1 MTYKMFHLATSDLKK
16 DHLFVRRFGE
26 VIQKCSDKIYADE
39 DSDILL
45 EDLEI
50 VSVVMEELIDT
61 FHHGKEEKAYFPST
75 QNKNNFSEV
84 VRKFLIEN
92 ELGRRISRMFKRELL
107 IWRKCIIEGK
117 QVGSKEPIA
126 RFLKSYAIFITDH
139 LGKED
144 KFLDIVEDKGIIS
157 IDEDKVIKQH
167 YELCKNKSGGQAR
180 IEELLKLLEYL
191 EHRDWMK

>member
-1 MTYKMFHLATSDLKK
+1 MATSDLKK

-26 VIQKCSDKIYADE
+26 VIQRCSDKIYADK

-50 VSVVMEELIDT
+50 ASVIMEELIDT
-61 FHHGKEEKAYFPST
+61 FHHGKEEEVYFPST
-75 QNKNNFSEV
+75 HDKNSFSEDI
-84 VRKFLIEN
+84 RKFLIEH

-107 IWRKCIIEGK
+107 IRRKCINEGK
-117 QVGSKEPIA
+117 QTGSKEPIA
-126 RFLKSYAIFITDH
+126 RFLKSYAVFITDH

-144 KFLDIVEDKGIIS
+144 KFFDIVEDKGIIS
-157 IDEDKVIKQH
+157 FDEDKMIRHH

-191 EHRDWMK
+191 EHRDWME

>member
-1 MTYKMFHLATSDLKK
+1 MITNNILNATSDLKK

-26 VIQKCSDKIYADE
+26 VIQKCSDKIYAGE

-50 VSVVMEELIDT
+50 ASVVMEELIDT
-61 FHHGKEEKAYFPST
+61 FHHGKEENAYFPST
-75 QNKNNFSEV
+75 HNKNSFSEDI
-84 VRKFLIEN
+84 RKFLIEH

-117 QVGSKEPIA
+117 PVGSKEPMA
-126 RFLKSYAIFITDH
+126 RFLKSYAVFIIDH

-144 KFLDIVEDKGIIS
+144 RFFDIVENKGIIS
-157 IDEDKVIKQH
+157 IDEDKVIRH
-167 YELCKNKSGGQAR
+167 YYELCKNKSGGQAR
-180 IEELLKLLEYL
+180 IEELLKLLGYL

>member
-50 VSVVMEELIDT
+50 VSVIMEELIDT

-84 VRKFLIEN
+84 VRKFLIEH

-126 RFLKSYAIFITDH
+126 RFLKSYAVFITDH

>member
-75 QNKNNFSEV
+75 KNKNNFSEV
-84 VRKFLIEN
+84 VRKFLIEH

-126 RFLKSYAIFITDH
+126 RFLKSYAVFITDH

>member
-16 DHLFVRRFGE
+16 DHLFVRRFEE

-84 VRKFLIEN
+84 VRKFLIEH

-126 RFLKSYAIFITDH
+126 RFLKSYAVFITDH

>member
-1 MTYKMFHLATSDLKK
+1 MATSDLKK

-26 VIQKCSDKIYADE
+26 VIQKCSDKIYAGK

-50 VSVVMEELIDT
+50 ASVIMEELIDT
-61 FHHGKEEKAYFPST
+61 FHHGKEEEAYFPGT
-75 QNKNNFSEV
+75 NNKNSFSED
-84 VRKFLIEN
+84 VRKFLIEH

-117 QVGSKEPIA
+117 QTGSKEPIA
-126 RFLKSYAIFITDH
+126 RFLKSYAVFITDH
-139 LGKED
+139 LGKEE
-144 KFLDIVEDKGIIS
+144 KFLDIVEDKSIIS
-157 IDEDKVIKQH
+157 IDEDRAIRH
-167 YELCKNKSGGQAR
+167 RYELCKNKSGGQAR

>member
-75 QNKNNFSEV
+75 QNKNNFSED
-84 VRKFLIEN
+84 VRKFLIEH

-126 RFLKSYAIFITDH
+126 RFLKSYAVFITDH

-144 KFLDIVEDKGIIS
+144 KFFDSVENKDVIS
-157 IDEDKVIKQH
+157 IDEDKVIRYH

-191 EHRDWMK
+191 EHREWIK

>member
-1 MTYKMFHLATSDLKK
+1 MNATSDLKK

-26 VIQKCSDKIYADE
+26 VIQKCSDKIYADN

-50 VSVVMEELIDT
+50 ASVIMEELIDT
-61 FHHGKEEKAYFPST
+61 FHHGKEEEVYFPST
-75 QNKNNFSEV
+75 HNKNNFSEDI
-84 VRKFLIEN
+84 RKFLIEH

-107 IWRKCIIEGK
+107 IRRKCINEGK
-117 QVGSKEPIA
+117 QTGSKEPIA

-144 KFLDIVEDKGIIS
+144 KFFDIVEDKGIIS
-157 IDEDKVIKQH
+157 FDEDKMIRHH

-191 EHRDWMK
+191 EYRDWME

>member
-1 MTYKMFHLATSDLKK
+1 MSYKVFRMATSDIKK

-26 VIQKCSDKIYADE
+26 VIQKCSDKIYAGK

-61 FHHGKEEKAYFPST
+61 FHHGKEEEAYFPST
-75 QNKNNFSEV
+75 HNKNSFSEDI
-84 VRKFLIEN
+84 RKFLIEH

-107 IWRKCIIEGK
+107 IWRKYIIEGK
-117 QVGSKEPIA
+117 QISSKEPIA
-126 RFLKSYAIFITDH
+126 RFLKSYAVFITNH
-139 LGKED
+139 LEKED
-144 KFLDIVEDKGIIS
+144 KFFDTVEDNGIIS
-157 IDEDKVIKQH
+157 FDEDKVIRHH

-180 IEELLKLLEYL
+180 IEELLKLLDYL
-191 EHRDWMK
+191 ERRDWMK

>member
-84 VRKFLIEN
+84 VRKFLIEH

-126 RFLKSYAIFITDH
+126 RFLKSYAVFITDH

>member
-84 VRKFLIEN
+84 IRKFLIEH

-126 RFLKSYAIFITDH
+126 RFLKSYAVFITDH

>member
-1 MTYKMFHLATSDLKK
+1 MNATSDLKK

-26 VIQKCSDKIYADE
+26 VIQKCSDKIYAGK

-50 VSVVMEELIDT
+50 ASVIMEELIDT
-61 FHHGKEEKAYFPST
+61 FHHGKEEEAYFPST
-75 QNKNNFSEV
+75 HNRNNFSED
-84 VRKFLIEN
+84 VRKFLIEH

-107 IWRKCIIEGK
+107 IWRKCVIEGK
-117 QVGSKEPIA
+117 QPGSKEPIA
-126 RFLKSYAIFITDH
+126 RFLKSYAVFITDH
-139 LGKED
+139 LGKEE
-144 KFLDIVEDKGIIS
+144 KFLDIVEDKSIIS
-157 IDEDKVIKQH
+157 IDEDRAIRH
-167 YELCKNKSGGQAR
+167 RYELCKNKSGGQAR

>member
-1 MTYKMFHLATSDLKK
+1 MNATSDLKK

-26 VIQKCSDKIYADE
+26 VIQKCSDKIYADK
-39 DSDILL
+39 DSDISL

-50 VSVVMEELIDT
+50 ASVIMEELIDT
-61 FHHGKEEKAYFPST
+61 FHHGKEEEAYFPNT
-75 QNKNNFSEV
+75 HDKNSFSEDI
-84 VRKFLIEN
+84 RKFLIEH

-107 IWRKCIIEGK
+107 IRRKCINEGK
-117 QVGSKEPIA
+117 QTGSKEPIA
-126 RFLKSYAIFITDH
+126 RFLKSYAVFLTDH

-144 KFLDIVEDKGIIS
+144 KFFDIVEDKGIIS
-157 IDEDKVIKQH
+157 FDEDKMIRHH

-191 EHRDWMK
+191 EHRDWME

>member
-84 VRKFLIEN
+84 VRKFLIEH

-117 QVGSKEPIA
+117 HVGSKEPIA
-126 RFLKSYAIFITDH
+126 RFLKSYAVFITDH

>member
-1 MTYKMFHLATSDLKK
+1 M
-16 DHLFVRRFGE
+16 
-26 VIQKCSDKIYADE
+26 QKCSDKFYAGE

-50 VSVVMEELIDT
+50 ASVIMEELIDT
-61 FHHGKEEKAYFPST
+61 FHHGKEEEAYFPST
-75 QNKNNFSEV
+75 HNKNSFSEDI
-84 VRKFLIEN
+84 RKFLIEH

-107 IWRKCIIEGK
+107 IWRKCITEGK
-117 QVGSKEPIA
+117 QTGSKEHIA
-126 RFLKSYAIFITDH
+126 RFLKSYAVFITDH

-144 KFLDIVEDKGIIS
+144 KFFDIVEGKGSIS
-157 IDEDKVIKQH
+157 LAEDKMIRNH

>member
-1 MTYKMFHLATSDLKK
+1 MFHLATSDLKK

-84 VRKFLIEN
+84 VRKFLIEH

-117 QVGSKEPIA
+117 QIGSKEPIA
-126 RFLKSYAIFITDH
+126 RFLKSYAVFITDH

>member
-1 MTYKMFHLATSDLKK
+1 MSYKVFHMATSDLRK

-26 VIQKCSDKIYADE
+26 VIQKCSDKIYAGK

-61 FHHGKEEKAYFPST
+61 FHHGKEEEAYFPST
-75 QNKNNFSEV
+75 HNKNSFSEDI
-84 VRKFLIEN
+84 RKFLIEH

-107 IWRKCIIEGK
+107 IWRKYITEGK
-117 QVGSKEPIA
+117 QISSKEPIA
-126 RFLKSYAIFITDH
+126 RFLKSYAIFIKDH
-139 LGKED
+139 LEKED
-144 KFLDIVEDKGIIS
+144 KFLDIVEDKGSIS
-157 IDEDKVIKQH
+157 LDEDKVIRHH

-180 IEELLKLLEYL
+180 IEELLKLLDYL
-191 EHRDWMK
+191 EQRDWMK

>member
-1 MTYKMFHLATSDLKK
+1 MATSDLKK

-26 VIQKCSDKIYADE
+26 VIQKCSDKIYAGK

-61 FHHGKEEKAYFPST
+61 FHHGKEEEAYFPST
-75 QNKNNFSEV
+75 HNKNSFSEDI
-84 VRKFLIEN
+84 RKFLIEH
-92 ELGRRISRMFKRELL
+92 ELGRRISRMFRRELL
-107 IWRKCIIEGK
+107 IWRKYIIEGK
-117 QVGSKEPIA
+117 QISSKEPIA
-126 RFLKSYAIFITDH
+126 RFLKSYAVFIKDH
-139 LGKED
+139 LEKED

-157 IDEDKVIKQH
+157 LDEDKTIRYH

-180 IEELLKLLEYL
+180 IEELLKLLDYL
-191 EHRDWMK
+191 ERRDWMK

>member
-1 MTYKMFHLATSDLKK
+1 MATSDLRK
-16 DHLFVRRFGE
+16 DHLFVKRLGK

-75 QNKNNFSEV
+75 QNKNSFSED
-84 VRKFLIEN
+84 VRKLLIEH
-92 ELGRRISRMFKRELL
+92 ELGRRIARMLKRELL
-107 IWRKCIIEGK
+107 NRRKCIIEGK
-117 QVGSKEPIA
+117 QVDSKEPVA
-126 RFLKSYAIFITDH
+126 RFLKSYAVFITDH
-139 LGKED
+139 LEKED
-144 KFLDIVEDKGIIS
+144 KFFDIIESKDVIS
-157 IDEDKVIKQH
+157 IDEDKVIRNH

-180 IEELLKLLEYL
+180 IEELLRLLEYL

>member
-84 VRKFLIEN
+84 VRKFLIEH

-126 RFLKSYAIFITDH
+126 RFLKSYAVFITDH

-144 KFLDIVEDKGIIS
+144 KFLDIVEDKGIVS